1 LKPVLRIVSRES
13 PLAMWQ
19 ACHVRDRLSHLHPD
33 LDIRILGIKTEADKF
48 LDNTLASL
56 GGKGAFVKELEQAL
70 LENHADLAVHSM
82 KDVTVELPT
91 DLAIAAILSRED
103 PGDAFVSNPYP
114 DIEALPQG
122 ATVGTSSLRRHC
134 QLLAFRPDLNIKD
147 IRGNVGTRL
156 QKLDQGEYDALVL
169 ASAGLIRL
177 GLDQRIRQRLES
189 RIMLPAIAQGAL
201 GIEIRSN
208 DPQTRELIAPLNDVN
223 TMLCVN
229 AERRVNYQLAGG
241 CHAPIAA
248 HATINQQT
256 LTITALVGRLDGT
269 EILHAAISGPVEQA
283 EQLGD
288 NVGRQLLDQGAGR
301 ILDDLRRAGSL

>member
-1 LKPVLRIVSRES
+1 VKPVLRIVSRES

-103 PGDAFVSNPYP
+103 PGDAFVSNSCSA
-114 DIEALPQG
+114 IEALPQG

-134 QLLAFRPDLNIKD
+134 QLLAYRPDLNIKD

-156 QKLDQGEYDALVL
+156 QKLDQGEYDA
-169 ASAGLIRL
+169 GLIRL
-177 GLDQRIRQRLES
+177 ELEQRIRQRLES

-269 EILHAAISGPVEQA
+269 EILHAAISGQVEQA